1 VPVPTRQTIRATPR
15 GSLYRVGPGN
25 ALVLREQASND
36 PARLQVKPA
45 GTFFVA
51 EDLLTNV
58 WLHQQVMLK
67 LADGRMLDG
76 LRV

>member
-1 VPVPTRQTIRATPR
+1 MIRPGCR
-15 GSLYRVGPGN
+15 SSLP
-25 ALVLREQASND
+25 
-36 PARLQVKPA
+36 
-45 GTFFVA
+45 GTFCVA